1 MLELSADADFLR
13 WRRSSQ
19 KSAATMATPT
29 TPPTTP
35 PAIAPTLVDE
45 TEVGSLTL
53 VGLGL
58 EDGMVEVVG
67 VGTVVEERCRE
78 LGVGVTI

>member
-1 MLELSADADFLR
+1 
-13 WRRSSQ
+13 
-19 KSAATMATPT
+19 MATPT

-45 TEVGSLTL
+45 AEVGSLTV

-58 EDGMVEVVG
+58 EDEMVEVVG
-67 VGTVVEERCRE
+67 VDRVVEERCRE